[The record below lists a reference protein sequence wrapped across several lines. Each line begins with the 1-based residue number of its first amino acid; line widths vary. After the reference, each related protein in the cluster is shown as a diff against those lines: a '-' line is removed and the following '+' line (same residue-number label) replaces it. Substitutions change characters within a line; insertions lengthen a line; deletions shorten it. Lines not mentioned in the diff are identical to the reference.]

1 MQFLKNLSK
10 KALPFLFKKSKSI
23 PSECPVIE
31 QITPTEPTKDK
42 IIFQRNSIST
52 KSSVECSTNALA
64 QVNSKIVDHTPGM
77 NNIIVECDMQSIGHL
92 QSLCQFFEISQNEA
106 IARGIWLLSIAKDVE
121 LNNKKIGVIAVDP
134 SGLVTD
140 IIPINIV

>member
-31 QITPTEPTKDK
+31 QIIPTEPTKDK

-92 QSLCQFFEISQNEA
+92 QSLCQFFEISQNV
-106 IARGIWLLSIAKDVE
+106 RLLPIHLQLYHKHVLPDHKYFEFQLVHI
-121 LNNKKIGVIAVDP
+121 LNTRF
-134 SGLVTD
+134 L
-140 IIPINIV
+140 